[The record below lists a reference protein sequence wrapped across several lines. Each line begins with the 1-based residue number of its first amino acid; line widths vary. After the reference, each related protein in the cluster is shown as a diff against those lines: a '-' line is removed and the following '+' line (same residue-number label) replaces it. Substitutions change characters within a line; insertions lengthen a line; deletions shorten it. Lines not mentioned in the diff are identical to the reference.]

1 MHDTKL
7 HILVD
12 DMGRLLKLRL
22 SPGQASDHTYAPEL
36 IKSAISCKAKAVV
49 GDKGY
54 DSASLRDQIHQGGL
68 KAVIPYRKSARV
80 HKPLSKRHYK
90 QRNIVERFIG
100 RIKENRRVSR
110 RYDKKASHF
119 ANFVLLAAIKSWLNV
134 IC

>member
-1 MHDTKL
+1 M
-7 HILVD
+7 LVD
-12 DMGRLLKLRL
+12 ERGRLLKLCL
-22 SPGQASDHTYAPEL
+22 SSGQASDHTYAPVL

-54 DSASLRDQIHQGGL
+54 DSASLRGQIHQAGL
-68 KAVIPYRKSARV
+68 KALIPYRRNARAQ
-80 HKPLSKRHYK
+80 KPLSKRHDK

-100 RIKENRRVSR
+100 RIKENRRVST